1 MIIIVNKR
9 KFIFFC
15 INFILIVFI
24 INYLSN
30 RLWKNRTISND
41 NTNDNIIIIEDIN
54 TENTIETTTDI
65 EITTQK
71 LINDDTTH
79 QPTTNLQQE
88 QLEEWC
94 YSDEDLLLL
103 SRLIDAEA
111 GDECTD
117 EHKLYVGQVVLNRI
131 QDSRFPNTLEE
142 VIYQVEPQQQYASI
156 DNVDFHNYP
165 SERSI
170 QCAKKLLNGE
180 YITDEPIIWQSE
192 FPQGTVV
199 KVFKT
204 KYSTTYICK

>member
-1 MIIIVNKR
+1 MIFINKR

-71 LINDDTTH
+71 LINDDTIH

-131 QDSRFPNTLEE
+131 QDERFPDTLEE

-156 DNVDFHNYP
+156 DNIDFYDYP

-180 YITDEPIIWQSE
+180 NITTEPVIWQSE